1 MPEAFGSVVDL
12 FHDFVAVGGFLVKKD
27 EDSNAYVAFL
37 GFFKPACSCL
47 VFSFCCHRISNLY
60 CIWVILIFY
69 RNILQGIILQNV
81 VTKMANDSII
91 EVKNLTKMF
100 NDFVAVDNISFDVKK
115 GEIFGLLGP
124 NGAGKSTTL
133 RVLSTL
139 AAPTKGTATIGGYDI
154 VKDGTEVRKLIGI
167 VSEKMIMY
175 NRLTAR
181 ENLVFFGSLFNLPKD
196 DLNKRIDELLE
207 LVQLTKWKNAQVGT
221 FSTGM
226 RQRMNV
232 IRALLN
238 MPQVLFLDEPTLG
251 LDPQSSVE
259 IREFIKKL
267 NRENG
272 TSIIVTTHMMVDAD
286 LLCDRIGIMDH
297 AKIVALD
304 TSTNLKKMI
313 SGADTTILKLEIGN
327 LSPQIFQ
334 AVQDCKCV
342 DNVSQENS
350 LHLRV
355 ISHGQEAFDN
365 VIDAIRTA
373 DGKINSMENLQPTL
387 EDVFLHI
394 TGHQVRDSADQK
406 IPIEQHRHYGAAPNR
421 IR

>member
-1 MPEAFGSVVDL
+1 MWSQMENESL
-12 FHDFVAVGGFLVKKD
+12 
-27 EDSNAYVAFL
+27 
-37 GFFKPACSCL
+37 
-47 VFSFCCHRISNLY
+47 
-60 CIWVILIFY
+60 
-69 RNILQGIILQNV
+69 
-81 VTKMANDSII
+81 I
-91 EVKNLTKMF
+91 EVHNLTKMF
-100 NDFVAVDNISFDVKK
+100 GKFTAVDDVSFNVKK

-133 RVLSTL
+133 RMLSTL
-139 AAPTKGTATIGGYDI
+139 ARPTKGTAIVGGFDI
-154 VKDGTEVRKLIGI
+154 AKDDTEVRKLIGI

-175 NRLTAR
+175 NRLTAK
-181 ENLVFFGSLFNLPKD
+181 ENLWFFGSLFNIPKD
-196 DLNKRIDELLE
+196 TLTKRIDDLLE

-259 IREFIKKL
+259 IRDFIKKL
-267 NRENG
+267 NREDE
-272 TSIIVTTHMMVDAD
+272 TTIIITTHMMVEAD
-286 LLCDRIGIMDH
+286 LLCDRMGVMDH

-304 TSTNLKKMI
+304 TSTNLKKLI
-313 SGADTTILKLEIGN
+313 SGKDTTILSLEIAN
-327 LSPQIFQ
+327 LTSELIETVR
-334 AVQDCKCV
+334 ALECADSVT
-342 DNVSQENS
+342 QEIS
-350 LHLRV
+350 AHLKV
-355 ISHGQEAFDN
+355 IVHGDEAFDS
-365 VIDAIRTA
+365 VIDAIRKKN
-373 DGKINSMENLQPTL
+373 GKINSMENLQPTL

-406 IPIEQHRHYGAAPNR
+406 IPIERHGPFAQQRR